1 MISYKTNRYRL
12 SLLDIVDVTP
22 TGMTFS
28 TASAYLEGEHLNNVN
43 ILPRVIVTDRDLAL
57 MNVVKIVFPEATN
70 LLCRF
75 HIDKNVK
82 AKCKTL
88 VDGILSWKPEGVWWI
103 VLLSNNSIS
112 VLRSLKLLAHHSQC
126 LFDYVNQTWLT
137 PHKERFVK
145 AWTNKVIHLGSTTT
159 NSVWESMNNMITL
172 LHTKIKA
179 SFKTNTH
186 VVGQVFKVTL
196 YKRLLGMI
204 AAEFE
209 HVHYVGKNPSRCG
222 CIMRT
227 IHGLPCACELSRY
240 VVGTISLETIH
251 VLVGAKFFRPRVI

>member
-1 MISYKTNRYRL
+1 MDEDQWMYDSVMTEEVDMNDQNEDEVGVNEEHVFATCDDVLYWPRSFAYEIGFVAVIISSYKTNRYRL

-28 TASAYLEGEHLNNVN
+28 TAFAYLEGEHLNNVN

-57 MNVVKIVFPEATN
+57 MNAVKIVFPEATN

-88 VDGILSWKPEGVWWI
+88 
-103 VLLSNNSIS
+103 
-112 VLRSLKLLAHHSQC
+112 
-126 LFDYVNQTWLT
+126 
-137 PHKERFVK
+137 
-145 AWTNKVIHLGSTTT
+145 
-159 NSVWESMNNMITL
+159 
-172 LHTKIKA
+172 
-179 SFKTNTH
+179 
-186 VVGQVFKVTL
+186 
-196 YKRLLGMI
+196 I